1 MLTYNYLIL
10 LFTILVCTIVIYYI
24 DTTLYSSDVPA
35 DLEIREVT
43 PLTWAKMALFDL
55 PLLVMYLGEIAG
67 DVNFSLMG
75 L

>member
-10 LFTILVCTIVIYYI
+10 LFTILICTLVIYYI
-24 DTTLYSSDVPA
+24 DTSDVPA

-43 PLTWAKMALFDL
+43 PLTRAKMALFDL
-55 PLLVMYLGEIAG
+55 PLLVMYLGDIAG